1 MVSALIICHAY
12 SVSNSMVSALI
23 IRHAYSVSISMVS
36 ALIICH
42 AYSVSISMVS
52 TLIVFQESDRTCP
65 CGAGFLENA
74 DLVDCTKKVY
84 DLCLSG
90 TTRAQNGECL
100 TDAQWEDYCSNYVS
114 LSLNNCPGIFCFS
127 NSTQNYYYFCHMFY
141 TIYGCVHLV
150 FCPC

>member
-1 MVSALIICHAY
+1 MVSALTIHHAY

-36 ALIICH
+36 ALIIRH

-114 LSLNNCPGIFCFS
+114 LSLNNCPGIFPVYSVFQIPHRIIIISVTCF
-127 NSTQNYYYFCHMFY
+127 TPYMDVC
-141 TIYGCVHLV
+141 T
-150 FCPC
+150 